1 MELTPYLSFDGTC
14 GEAFAHYARA
24 LGGTIVFSQTFKES
38 PMAGDV
44 PAEWGDK
51 IMHTTLKV
59 AGFTLMGADAPPS
72 HFATPQG
79 FSLSIGTETPEEA
92 ERLFNAMAEGGNVTM
107 PFQKTFW
114 SSGFGMVI
122 DRFGIPWM
130 VNCSQQP

>member
-1 MELTPYLSFDGTC
+1 
-14 GEAFAHYARA
+14 
-24 LGGTIVFSQTFKES
+24 
-38 PMAGDV
+38 MAADV

-59 AGFTLMGADAPPS
+59 GGFTLMGADAPPS

-107 PFQKTFW
+107 PFQKTYW
-114 SSGFGMVI
+114 SSGFGMVV

>member
-1 MELTPYLSFDGTC
+1 MDLTPYLSFDGTC

-38 PMAGDV
+38 PMAADV

-59 AGFTLMGADAPPS
+59 GGFTLMGADAPPS

-114 SSGFGMVI
+114 SSGFGMVV